1 MKKILALILALAL
14 IFCLVP
20 AAFAADG
27 DALAAADTL
36 HALGLFNGIGDGP
49 DGKPIY
55 DLDRAPTRSE
65 AVAML
70 VRLLGK
76 DAEAKAGTWETPFT
90 DVEGWPVPYVG
101 YAYANGLTKGTSS
114 TTFGGDELVSATQYL
129 TFVLRA
135 LGYDSSSDFAW
146 NEAWKLSD
154 EIGLT
159 HGEYSEE
166 NNYDFLRAD
175 VAEISAGA
183 LPVSMNGT
191 ETTLADA
198 LIEEG
203 VFTEEQY
210 VEATGDEPQEPE
222 ELEIVEVRSVS
233 DLLRGGQMHLAANI
247 TLTEDVTL
255 TKDFTLDLNGFAING
270 SIYTTTTLNGD
281 GRPITQNWCHNLTV
295 APGVSGSL
303 TNGRLNNVA
312 FYNKGALSEITD
324 VTAQTQAGPCI
335 SNGGTLGLIR
345 SCTIT
350 GETIGVVNYGDID
363 LIDNC
368 EIVAN
373 TFAAVT
379 CSSGVSE
386 NDADGVN
393 IISRITNCRMIGTNF
408 ARGSGFAGGNYMNGM
423 TVIENCVLIG
433 YGRGGMESYG
443 STITVRSSVIVNP
456 NDGDPLEFN
465 RIAILPWFFYSG
477 ASAPTL
483 ENCTLIS
490 EDGPC
495 GYYETVSVQAPSGKE
510 TLDENVYVDVPFYGS
525 ATCKWMKLSEVS
537 ADDLSYYTYWTM
549 AA

>member
-1 MKKILALILALAL
+1 MKKILSLFLALAL

-20 AAFAADG
+20 AAFAADA

-101 YAYANGLTKGTSS
+101 YAYANGLTKGTSA

-175 VAEISAGA
+175 VAEVSAGA

-191 ETTLADA
+191 ETTLAEA

-210 VEATGDEPQEPE
+210 LEATGDEPGGDIQEQEQKTDRILEGLKRVPLPDTSSFVSV
-222 ELEIVEVRSVS
+222 ELTRVASSSHKIYIPTLLELFPTAVSIAHGYGSSYFKNFLPADLKYLNPAFALYSAVYNLHFETGYGYENRLINSLSLSDPSFTFQTDSWVNTYYYIFDAEGNALGFFRGQDVDESDCIPVYRYEVGCSEILQEISETISRAVS
-233 DLLRGGQMHLAANI
+233 ECSKNTAHAELIDSIVDPNGNVSKKYA
-247 TLTEDVTL
+247 VY
-255 TKDFTLDLNGFAING
+255 LNGEPLSSLNEKYQLKGVWTTQDSAKRFG
-270 SIYTTTTLNGD
+270 SSAESWSKYVKSLFFHVLW
-281 GRPITQNWCHNLTV
+281 TQNTFDERWV
-295 APGVSGSL
+295 ATEISTGFADPEDAVYIRMLIDSDE
-303 TNGRLNNVA
+303 NIVA
-312 FYNKGALSEITD
+312 FCVI
-324 VTAQTQAGPCI
+324 
-335 SNGGTLGLIR
+335 
-345 SCTIT
+345 
-350 GETIGVVNYGDID
+350 NY
-363 LIDNC
+363 
-368 EIVAN
+368 EPAYQ
-373 TFAAVT
+373 
-379 CSSGVSE
+379 VS
-386 NDADGVN
+386 
-393 IISRITNCRMIGTNF
+393 
-408 ARGSGFAGGNYMNGM
+408 
-423 TVIENCVLIG
+423 
-433 YGRGGMESYG
+433 
-443 STITVRSSVIVNP
+443 
-456 NDGDPLEFN
+456 
-465 RIAILPWFFYSG
+465 
-477 ASAPTL
+477 
-483 ENCTLIS
+483 
-490 EDGPC
+490 
-495 GYYETVSVQAPSGKE
+495 
-510 TLDENVYVDVPFYGS
+510 
-525 ATCKWMKLSEVS
+525 
-537 ADDLSYYTYWTM
+537 
-549 AA
+549 